1 MTIYCLLH
9 TSQVDGLP
17 IQATCTLKTDTF
29 RVTIAVMRKTKLVD
43 VGEATHASEGTYCTY
58 QIPPPCLPTQN

>member
-1 MTIYCLLH
+1 
-9 TSQVDGLP
+9 
-17 IQATCTLKTDTF
+17 
-29 RVTIAVMRKTKLVD
+29 VMRKTKLVD